1 MPDQRVPHRRSLAID
16 DIAKHSQNIAEN
28 NLGAALRFL
37 DAVESTVEL
46 LSQFPNAG
54 GAVPTN
60 RSDAKGLRAKLV
72 NGFDN
77 YVVLYFITEKTID
90 IVRVI
95 QGGQELD
102 QIAINAS

>member
-1 MPDQRVPHRRSLAID
+1 MANQRVPHRRRLAID
-16 DIAKHSQNIAEN
+16 DIAGHSQNIAEN
-28 NLGAALRFL
+28 NLDAAMRFL

-54 GAVPTN
+54 GTVPTN
-60 RSDAKGLRAKLV
+60 RDDAKGLRAKLV

-77 YVVLYFITEKTID
+77 YVVLYFVTEKTVD

-95 QGGQELD
+95 RGGQELD
-102 QIAINAS
+102 QIALNAC